1 MRINNMVFKNED
13 TFQTFLDL
21 GQENRFHSLY
31 GRAVNLVSSEFGK
44 TYPVIID
51 GKKIYTSETMI
62 RTSPTDTRIILG
74 HTCKGNSAHAK
85 EAIHAANNAFEKW
98 SMIDYKKR
106 VKLFRKIGAIFKRRK
121 FELSAWLTFEN
132 GKNRYESVADID
144 EAIDFVMYY
153 SDEMEKNKGFISRK
167 LVTSNEQNTSTMKP
181 YGVWGVIAPF
191 NFPAAILVGMSI
203 GALITGNTIII
214 KPASDTPII
223 GYKIVEIMMEAG
235 IPNGV
240 INFVP
245 GSGAEIG
252 KAIIDSKEVAGIVFT
267 GSREVGFRLMSE
279 STKTRPRPVIAELGG
294 KNATIVTDT
303 ANLDMAAEGVAKA
316 AFSYSGQKCSAC
328 SRVYIQSN
336 VKSQFLSK
344 LVEKTKKLRVKNPQ
358 ERESFV
364 GPVINLNAYNN
375 FKKYSRLASK
385 NGNILTGGSVI
396 RNDEL
401 KHGFY
406 VEPTIVVGL
415 PIHHPLLKKELF
427 VPILCI
433 TEYNKFK
440 EAIKMTNESEYG
452 LTSGIYSNKTDE
464 ILKFLQ
470 DIEAGVVYVNRKK
483 SSTTGAMVGRQSFGG
498 WKDSGTTGKG
508 TGGKYY
514 LTQFMR
520 EQSQTIV
527 K

>member
-1 MRINNMVFKNED
+1 MVFKNED
-13 TFQTFLDL
+13 TFKTFLDL
-21 GQENRFHSLY
+21 NQENRFHSLY
-31 GRAVNLVSSEFGK
+31 EKAVNLVSSEFGK

-51 GKKIYTSETMI
+51 GKKICTSETMI
-62 RTSPTDTRIILG
+62 RTSPTDRRIILG
-74 HTCKGNSAHAK
+74 YIHKGNSTHAK
-85 EAIHAANNAFEKW
+85 KAIQVANNAFEKW
-98 SMIDYKKR
+98 SIIDYKKR
-106 VKLFRKIGAIFKRRK
+106 VKLFRKIGVIMKRRK

-132 GKNRYESVADID
+132 GKNRYESIADMD
-144 EAIDFVMYY
+144 EAIDFIMYY
-153 SDEMEKNKGFISRK
+153 SDEMEKNKGFVTRK
-167 LVTSNEQNTSTMKP
+167 LGSSNEQNTSTMKP
-181 YGVWGVIAPF
+181 YGVWAVIAPF
-191 NFPAAILVGMSI
+191 NFPAAILVGMSV
-203 GALITGNTIII
+203 GALITGNTVII

-223 GYKIVEIMMEAG
+223 GYKIVEIMIEAG

-240 INFVP
+240 INLVP

-252 KAIIDSKEVAGIVFT
+252 KTIIESKEVAGIVFT
-267 GSREVGFRLMSE
+267 GSREIGYRLMSE
-279 STKTRPRPVIAELGG
+279 STKTKPRPVIAELGG

-303 ANLDMAAEGVAKA
+303 ANLDIAAEGVAKA
-316 AFSYSGQKCSAC
+316 AFSFSGQKCSAC
-328 SRVYIQSN
+328 SRVYVQRH
-336 VKSQFLSK
+336 VKSEFLSK
-344 LVEKTKKLRVKNPQ
+344 LVEKTKKLRVENPE

-375 FKKYSRLASK
+375 FKKYSKLASK
-385 NGNILTGGSVI
+385 HGNILTGGSVI
-396 RNDEL
+396 RNDKF

-406 VEPTIVVGL
+406 VEPTIVEGL
-415 PIHHPLLKKELF
+415 PTHHPLLKKELF

-433 TEYNKFK
+433 SEYDKFDK
-440 EAIKMTNESEYG
+440 AIKMTNESEYG
-452 LTSGIYSNKTDE
+452 LTSGIYSNKRDE